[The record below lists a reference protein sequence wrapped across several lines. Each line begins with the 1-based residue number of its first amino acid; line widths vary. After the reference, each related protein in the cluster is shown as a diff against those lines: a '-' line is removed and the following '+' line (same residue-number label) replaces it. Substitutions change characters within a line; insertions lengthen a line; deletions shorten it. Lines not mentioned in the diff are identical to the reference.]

1 MLGIHS
7 GFQTLMKEVAPF
19 ALFNHCIIHR
29 YALAMK
35 TLPSDLMDTFT
46 HVVKI
51 FNYIRSSTTN
61 TRIFKDLCNEMVG
74 KFDVLLFHTEVR
86 WLSRGKVLHRV
97 LELREEIA
105 LFLERKKSGKVKE
118 KEFHAQITDN
128 VFISKLAY
136 LADFFGEINTLNLS
150 LQGNMTNILT
160 AQDKVA
166 SFLRKL
172 VKMLFNLYLITAY
185 DGTYWSLIEIHEI
198 SEIEKECIEYITG
211 SVVKKCINKYPYLG
225 EKVYH
230 CDDNNS
236 SLTEKIT

>member
-7 GFQTLMKEVAPF
+7 GFQTLMKEVASF

-35 TLPSDLMDTFT
+35 TLPPDLMDTFT
-46 HVVKI
+46 RVVKI
-51 FNYIRSSTTN
+51 VNYIRSSATN
-61 TRIFKDLCNEMVG
+61 TRIFKDLCNELGG

-105 LFLERKKSGKVKE
+105 LFLERRKSGKVKE

-136 LADFFGEINTLNLS
+136 LADFFG
-150 LQGNMTNILT
+150 
-160 AQDKVA
+160 
-166 SFLRKL
+166 
-172 VKMLFNLYLITAY
+172 
-185 DGTYWSLIEIHEI
+185 
-198 SEIEKECIEYITG
+198 
-211 SVVKKCINKYPYLG
+211 
-225 EKVYH
+225 
-230 CDDNNS
+230 
-236 SLTEKIT
+236 